1 MKKLDTY
8 IYEKLI
14 LGKNIIHKSQ
24 NSTYQGNIEII
35 NHTNCRAL
43 SKIYMNAIIEAFLSS
58 PLKKDVVKIEVMDA
72 KTFFTENEIGSSEY
86 KHNQTNLEYL
96 YNSNYPAII
105 LTFHSPKIPK
115 YDTLMKRMPSIYMPL
130 ILSDDKGL
138 FTQYNSWNRTGLRDV
153 ENAYINRV
161 PIERNSKMII
171 YKMAMVYVIKPNATK
186 KLLPVEE
193 FKDNLK
199 KFYKLSPAKQKDYLS
214 DLEKDFYTDDRRNKY
229 GALELDKERED
240 ECEKHM
246 SETWKDN

>member
-8 IYEKLI
+8 IYEKLV

-24 NSTYQGNIEII
+24 NPIYQEGIEII
-35 NHTNCRAL
+35 NHTNCKAL

-86 KHNQTNLEYL
+86 KGNYTNKKYL
-96 YNSNYPAII
+96 YNSNYPAIV
-105 LTFHSPKIPK
+105 LTFQSSKIPK

-138 FTQYNSWNRTGLRDV
+138 FTKYNSWNVTGTHDV
-153 ENAYINRV
+153 ENAYINQV
-161 PIERNSKMII
+161 PVERKSKLII
-171 YKMAMVYVIKPNATK
+171 YKMAMVYVVKPNATK

-193 FKDNLK
+193 FKNNLK
-199 KFYKLSPAKQKDYLS
+199 KFYKLGPVKQKEYLS
-214 DLEKDFYTDDRRNKY
+214 DLEKDFYTDIRKNKY
-229 GALELDKERED
+229 GALEIDKEREK

-246 SETWKDN
+246 SETWEDN